1 MSGATLDR
9 YERGRALAEGAT
21 IEKQG
26 DAWIV
31 PSSSGDTSYRVTL
44 NGLGSVG
51 CTCPD
56 FRRRGE
62 VCKHIIAAAV
72 VATRDLNAD
81 ATGRP

>member
-1 MSGATLDR
+1 MSKTLDR
-9 YERGRALAEGAT
+9 YARGKAIAARAA
-21 IEKQG
+21 IVKQG
-26 DAWIV
+26 NAWIV
-31 PSSSGDTSYRVTL
+31 PSESGGTSYRVTL

-62 VCKHIIAAAV
+62 ACKHIIAAAV
-72 VATRDLNAD
+72 VAQRENEGD